1 MRVLMVEDN
10 DEVVDVIVSALEKAG
25 VAVELS
31 RAATRTE
38 AEDLIV
44 GESEFD
50 LGIFDLKIPSD
61 HGVPDEDPS
70 YGRAMFYLAAEQRPG
85 MLSWVLSGFADE
97 DFLEELIGD
106 PRTGDVFGTGTP
118 QSLVACHRKKNL
130 AKMVEAV
137 VGVGKQ
143 LNDLGLVDLSTGGKV
158 VELSGDEQKLL
169 RIILRRHGASVG
181 QLKEFKPGLSG
192 SRAFHVRGIG
202 DQGQQVLNCVVKV
215 GPRDSLLEEE
225 KRFTDGVS
233 GVLPAGCF
241 APLSEALHFGAGAR
255 SLLCYSL
262 AGADPVSLLDLAVE
276 SEDRAIDVL
285 RELRSHLAVWIDG
298 GFVETVQPA
307 VLMGRLGAGPLD
319 DLAPERRPE
328 CDDDRLAALMNRA
341 LPVRTCTQHGDLH
354 LGNVLVGPGDR
365 PILIDFGRTTSR
377 IAPYDAVVLE
387 LSSFFHPDGRE
398 IFGDWPSAEQAGSFD
413 DLDTYLLD
421 CPSPNFVQACRM
433 WAHESAVSDREVWL
447 AALAVAL
454 RQLRFPDPPE
464 RARAVA
470 TRAIELLTT

>member
-1 MRVLMVEDN
+1 MRLLMVEDN
-10 DEVVDVIVSALEKAG
+10 DEVVEVILSALEKAG

-31 RAATRTE
+31 RAATRME
-38 AEDLIV
+38 AEELIV

-61 HGVPDEDPS
+61 HGALDEDPS

-85 MLSWVLSGFADE
+85 MLAWVFSGFADE

-106 PRTGDVFGTGTP
+106 ARTGDVFGTGTQ

-143 LNDLGLVDLSTGGKV
+143 LNDLRLVDLSTGGKP
-158 VELSGDEQKLL
+158 VELTGDEEKLL
-169 RIILRRHGASVG
+169 RIILRRHGASIG

-192 SRAFHVRGIG
+192 SRAFHIKGVGEH
-202 DQGQQVLNCVVKV
+202 GQQVFNCVVKL
-215 GPRDSLLEEE
+215 GPRDSLVEEE

-241 APLSEALHFGAGAR
+241 APLSEALHFGAGSR

-262 AGADPVSLLDLAVE
+262 AGADPVSLLDLTVE
-276 SEDRAIDVL
+276 SEDRAIEVL
-285 RELRSHLAVWIDG
+285 NDLRSHLAVWIDG
-298 GFVETVQPA
+298 GFVETVQPEE
-307 VLMGRLGAGPLD
+307 LMSRLGAGLLD
-319 DLAPERRPE
+319 DLALERRPE
-328 CDDDRLAALMNRA
+328 CDDERVAALMDRA

-354 LGNVLVGPGDR
+354 LGNVLLAPGDR

-387 LSSFFHPDGRE
+387 LSLFFHPDGRE
-398 IFGDWPSAEQAGSFD
+398 RFGDWPSPEQAASFD
-413 DLDTYLLD
+413 DLDDYLVD
-421 CPSPNFVQACRM
+421 CPAPDFVRVCRG
-433 WAHESAVSDREVWL
+433 WAHESAVSDREVWF
-447 AALAVAL
+447 AVLAVAL

-470 TRAIELLTT
+470 TRAIELLT